1 MLHQPIYTTICKH
14 ASFILCQQ
22 NNHFQK
28 LRVTAILSQL
38 YMHVN
43 TMYTFVNELFC
54 INVVDLE
61 TTEPPEPTE
70 APEPATGGEGVEAGT
85 GGAEAGGAEAG
96 GTEAGTGGT
105 EAGGAEAGT
114 AGAEAGSP

>member
-1 MLHQPIYTTICKH
+1 
-14 ASFILCQQ
+14 
-22 NNHFQK
+22 
-28 LRVTAILSQL
+28 
-38 YMHVN
+38 MHVN

-61 TTEPPEPTE
+61 TTEPTE
-70 APEPATGGEGVEAGT
+70 APEPAAGGEGVEAGT